1 MNNDHEF
8 NEILYESITLHSGCI
23 ESEILRHKFFQ
34 LKPMVPY
41 LQHPNNICKHGI
53 SCQVK

>member
-23 ESEILRHKFFQ
+23 ESAGQ
-34 LKPMVPY
+34 LKY
-41 LQHPNNICKHGI
+41 
-53 SCQVK
+53 